1 MAGMFRNLALGI
13 LVLAGLLTVSV
24 SGGEKIRPFSFGAGE
39 EKSAPRFPAPEL
51 EAKSVYVL
59 DLKEREIIF
68 EKDSSSPR
76 PLASLTKL
84 LTALLL
90 EEMVPE
96 GFYIPIGVE
105 DIRQEGDDG
114 FRTGDSFQKEDLRD
128 FMLVAS
134 SNDAAYAAAQF
145 IGKSF
150 DGNDKAA
157 LSKFAALMN
166 ERARE
171 LGMSR
176 ASFLNPH
183 GLDVEVNLEKI
194 PGAWASAV
202 DVALLTEY
210 IFKHHPN
217 LLERTSWS
225 EIEIV
230 SQGGRTIRAKNTNQA
245 LAFIPQ
251 LVASKTGFTDLAGG
265 NLVFIFDAGFSRPV
279 LAVLLGS
286 SEEGRFSDA
295 KKITEAVLKYYQTL

>member
-13 LVLAGLLTVSV
+13 LVLAGLLTVSA

-39 EKSAPRFPAPEL
+39 EKNTPVFPAPEL
-51 EAKSVYVL
+51 EAKSIYVL
-59 DLKEREIIF
+59 DFKEQKIIF

-157 LSKFAALMN
+157 LSKFTALMN

-295 KKITEAVLKYYQTL
+295 TKITEAVLKYYQTL

>member
-1 MAGMFRNLALGI
+1 MAGMFRNLVLGV
-13 LVLAGLLTVSV
+13 LVLAGLLALSA
-24 SGGEKIRPFSFGAGE
+24 SGGEKIKPYSFGAGE
-39 EKSAPRFPAPEL
+39 EKNTPVFPAPEL

-68 EKDSSSPR
+68 EKDSSSLR

-114 FRTGDSFQKEDLRD
+114 FRTGDSFLKEDLRD

-157 LSKFAALMN
+157 LSKFTALMN

-230 SQGGRTIRAKNTNQA
+230 SEEGRRVRAKNTNKA

-251 LVASKTGFTDLAGG
+251 LVVSKTGFTDLAGG